1 MKIIDRLLKIY
12 TFIVLGLIYL
22 PIVVL
27 IVFSFNESRS
37 KVVFTGFTL
46 ENYFSLIDNY
56 RVWES
61 FYNSIW
67 IGVVVAVVSVLLAI
81 LMAYGVTRYEF
92 RGKTII
98 DSLMLVPIIIPEIV
112 EALTLLVFLVILGI
126 DLSPYTIIIGHI
138 AFDISFA
145 YVVIKA
151 RMAGYD
157 PVYEEAARTL
167 GADEIRA
174 FTKVTLPI
182 LAPGIIAASLIAF
195 LESYDDF
202 IKTFFTRPAGFM
214 TLPVYIWNMASRR
227 GFPLDLNALATFV
240 VVLALIFAYI
250 RNRVGKGVYL

>member
-1 MKIIDRLLKIY
+1 MRWMDRVLKAY
-12 TFIVLGLIYL
+12 TFTILSIMYI

-27 IVFSFNESRS
+27 IVFSFNESKS

-46 ENYFSLIDNY
+46 ENYYSLINNY
-56 RVWES
+56 RVWEA

-67 IGVVVAVVSVLLAI
+67 IAVVVTVVSIVLAI

-92 RGKTII
+92 RGKAII

-112 EALTLLVFLVILGI
+112 ESLTLLVFLVIIGI
-126 DLSPYTIIIGHI
+126 ELSPYTVIIGHV

-157 PVYEEAARTL
+157 PQFEEAARTL
-167 GADEIRA
+167 GADEFRA
-174 FTKVTLPI
+174 FTKITLPI
-182 LAPGIIAASLIAF
+182 LAPGIAAAALIAF

-227 GFPLDLNALATFV
+227 GFPLDLNALAAFV
-240 VVLALIFAYI
+240 VAISLVFAFV
-250 RNRVGKGVYL
+250 RKRVERGVY

>member
-1 MKIIDRLLKIY
+1 MKLFDKILKAY
-12 TFIVLGLIYL
+12 TYTVLALIYL
-22 PIVVL
+22 PIVIL
-27 IVFSFNESRS
+27 IIFSFNESRS

-46 ENYFSLIDNY
+46 ENYYSLIGNY
-56 RVWES
+56 RVWDS

-67 IGVVVAVVSVLLAI
+67 TGAVVTVVSVVLAI
-81 LMAYGVTRYEF
+81 LMAYGVSRYEF
-92 RGKTII
+92 SGKTLI
-98 DSLMLVPIIIPEIV
+98 DSIMLIPIIIPEIV
-112 EALTLLVFLVILGI
+112 EALTLLVFLVIIGI
-126 DLSPYTIIIGHI
+126 ELSPYTVIIGHV

-145 YVVIKA
+145 YVVVKA

-157 PVYEEAARTL
+157 PQFEEAARTL

-182 LAPGIIAASLIAF
+182 LAPGIAAAALIAF

-202 IKTFFTRPAGFM
+202 IKTFFTRPPGFM

-240 VVLALIFAYI
+240 VAISLIFAYI
-250 RNRVGKGVYL
+250 RNRIERRVY